1 MVLLLFVI
9 NLAFSLILAVPLYHS
24 LKSSFG
30 NSMVGEKMAK
40 DFDYLWW
47 EEYRD
52 QSQGLELSFRPSL
65 IGKGALLNNLECLVQ
80 MRFFELPSSL
90 FILILIYIV
99 VHTFLAG
106 GILWVFNQE
115 KPQFALKGFFGG
127 AGRYFSRFLLLL
139 LLSWVLF
146 GIVGFAL
153 RNGLYLILDDIAR
166 NSLTELTPFYL
177 GLLFHALII
186 FLIFLIQMVFDYA
199 RIQVVMENGKDIVLV
214 FVKALR
220 FVLRHPGLTLGIYY
234 MIFLSSVGISMLYV
248 LTIGLISQSTFSAVF
263 LAFLLQQLFVFALIF
278 LRCWL
283 YSSEMELYGY
293 LS

>member
-40 DFDYLWW
+40 GFDYLWW

-65 IGKGALLNNLECLVQ
+65 IGKGALLDNLECLVQ
-80 MRFFELPSSL
+80 MRLFDLPSSL
-90 FILILIYIV
+90 FILILVYILL
-99 VHTFLAG
+99 HTFLAG
-106 GILWVFNQE
+106 GILSVFNQE
-115 KPQFALKGFFGG
+115 EPQFAMKEFFGG
-127 AGRYFSRFLLLL
+127 ARRHFLRFFLLL
-139 LLSWVLF
+139 LLSWLF
-146 GIVGFAL
+146 FGAVGFAL
-153 RNGLYLILDDIAR
+153 RNGLYLILDDIAE

-177 GLLFHALII
+177 GLLFHVLIL

-199 RIQVVMENGKDIVLV
+199 RIQIVMENGKDIVLAS
-214 FVKALR
+214 VKALR
-220 FVLRHPGLTLGIYY
+220 FVFRHPGLTLGIYY
-234 MIFLSSVGISMLYV
+234 MIFFSSVLISILYV
-248 LTIGLISQSTFSAVF
+248 LIRGLMPQSTFFAIF
-263 LAFLLQQLFVFALIF
+263 LAFLLQQLLVFALIF

-283 YSSEMELYGY
+283 YSSEMELYRY
-293 LS
+293 LT